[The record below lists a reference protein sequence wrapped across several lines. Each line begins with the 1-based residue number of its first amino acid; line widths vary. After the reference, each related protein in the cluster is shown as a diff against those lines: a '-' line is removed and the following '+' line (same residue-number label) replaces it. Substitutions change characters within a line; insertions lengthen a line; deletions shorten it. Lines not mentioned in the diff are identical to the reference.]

1 MKIYR
6 MFWSALAIAA
16 VLGAS
21 ANAQSVTGGTV
32 FGIAVDSVRGG
43 YLPGAIVS
51 IRGTTRSAFT
61 DSLGRFSIENVPAGN
76 LRLELVH
83 PFLDTLGIS
92 VVSSPLTL
100 VPGQNLRTI
109 VSVPSPR
116 SIVATKC
123 SAQDRQLGP
132 GAVIGN
138 IFNAEDDQPAA
149 DARVM
154 LVWVDY
160 VLVGQTLVKMPR
172 QRVTSSSADGSFRIC
187 GLPEE
192 LGANLS
198 VKSGRAETPEV
209 GLNLSPYLAVATVFL
224 PAAQPGPDSGA
235 ASHRL
240 STTGSITLTG
250 RVLNTGGLPLP
261 NARVSVDETDVV
273 ALSGEDGKFVLNGL
287 PAGTRILTIRALG
300 YEPVET
306 AVALRTRASGDL
318 TVKMTR
324 FALSLD
330 TVRVSALRNLAMQ
343 RIGFDERRKAGF
355 GKFFDPEDIK
365 RRDPLRLNNLLETLP
380 GLTYTN
386 GNAMGGKRTLAPR
399 RGCLVYMVDGK
410 RWRGGDDAPDF
421 WVSAQELG
429 AIEYYQNGYVPSEF
443 VTLVGGE
450 GCSVIVIWTKW
461 YLRLKQ

>member
-1 MKIYR
+1 MKRHLYR
-6 MFWSALAIAA
+6 IFAAFALSFALLSPRVAM
-16 VLGAS
+16 G
-21 ANAQSVTGGTV
+21 QGGTV

-51 IRGTTRSAFT
+51 IRGSARSAFT
-61 DSLGRFSIENVPAGN
+61 DSLGRFKIDSVPAGE

-92 VVSSPLTL
+92 VVSAPLKL
-100 VPGQNLRTI
+100 APGQNLRTV
-109 VSVPSPR
+109 VSVPSPE
-116 SIVATKC
+116 SIIATKC
-123 SAQDRQLGP
+123 TAQDREAGP

-138 IFNAEDDQPAA
+138 VFDADSDQPASG
-149 DARVM
+149 ARVM

-160 VLVGQTLVKMPR
+160 VVAGNKLVKAPR
-172 QRVTSSSADGSFRIC
+172 QRVTSTGADGSFRIC

-192 LGANLS
+192 LAANLNVS
-198 VKSGRAETPEV
+198 KNKVESPEL
-209 GLNLSPYLAVATVFL
+209 GLSLAPRLAVANVFL
-224 PAAQPGPDSGA
+224 PSPDSARRDSTQRLPA
-235 ASHRL
+235 AG
-240 STTGSITLTG
+240 TITLTG
-250 RVLNTGGLPLP
+250 RILNSAGAPLP
-261 NARVSVDETDVV
+261 NARVSVDETDAV
-273 ALSGEDGKFVLNGL
+273 ALSGENGRFTLTGL
-287 PAGTRILTIRALG
+287 PAGTRILTVRAIG

-306 AVALRTRASGDL
+306 AVPLRTRASGDL
-318 TVKMTR
+318 TVRMTR
-324 FALSLD
+324 FAIALD
-330 TVRVSALRNLAMQ
+330 TVRISALRNIAMQ

-380 GLTYTN
+380 GLTYSS
-386 GNAMGGKRTLAPR
+386 GNSSGGKRVLAAR

-410 RWRGGDDAPDF
+410 RWRGGDDAPDY
-421 WVSAQELG
+421 WISSQELG
-429 AIEYYQNGYVPSEF
+429 AVEYYQNGFVPSEF